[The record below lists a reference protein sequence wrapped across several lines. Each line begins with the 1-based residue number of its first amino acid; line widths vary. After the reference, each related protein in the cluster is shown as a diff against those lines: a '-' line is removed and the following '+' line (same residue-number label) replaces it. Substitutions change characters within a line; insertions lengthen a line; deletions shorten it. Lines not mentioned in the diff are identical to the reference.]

1 MTTAPRITE
10 AAQKRA
16 AAIHTSTRL
25 ASLTSAAAEA
35 IASGMLPEALGLL
48 EAAASDS
55 ARLRIDLAATIR
67 ESHK

>member
-10 AAQKRA
+10 AAQRRA
-16 AAIHTSTRL
+16 ATIQASTRL
-25 ASLTSAAAEA
+25 ASLTRAAAEA

-48 EAAASDS
+48 EAAAHDS
-55 ARLRIDLAATIR
+55 ARLRLYLVAMVR